1 MTNLRR
7 RLTSLEQRRSRQPIA
22 EAEAESEAE
31 LSSRTLQD
39 MFWGIVRSAIVKM
52 LKEAVRSI
60 PSLLA
65 EVGEVPARHEHLEQ
79 LATAAI
85 QALEEA
91 ELDADFF
98 EPIRR
103 DFDLMESYLAN
114 FGHDAESTSPQPR
127 RSRLPGPLGEFVTAF
142 GELSDAAYRAA
153 ARRFVAAEGEITS
166 AKRRRF
172 EAEPA
177 AQANAAWFDSRTE
190 IARRLKNAATM
201 THDDVLNGIANWF
214 VSLHKGDDYGLPP
227 ARVPVDTSPPSATE
241 LWLCAELNRIG
252 ANPLAAGDRP

>member
-1 MTNLRR
+1 MPNLRR
-7 RLTSLEQRRSRQPIA
+7 RLTSLEQWRARQPVA
-22 EAEAESEAE
+22 EVE
-31 LSSRTLQD
+31 LPSHGLQD

-79 LATAAI
+79 LATSAI
-85 QALEEA
+85 QTLEEA

-127 RSRLPGPLGEFVTAF
+127 RSQLPGALGEFVTAYQ
-142 GELSDAAYRAA
+142 ELAEDAYRAA
-153 ARRFVAAEGEITS
+153 ARRFVAAEGEITP

-172 EAEPA
+172 ETEPA

-201 THDDVLNGIANWF
+201 THDDFIEAIADWF
-214 VSLHKGDDYGLPP
+214 VSLSDGNDYGLPP
-227 ARVPVDTSPPSATE
+227 QRVTDDPGPPSAIE
-241 LWLCAELNRIG
+241 LWLCGELTRIG
-252 ANPLAAGDRP
+252 ANPLGAGYRP